1 MQAVLCQR
9 HGPPESLTLA
19 DLPSLSPGPGDVV
32 VAVHAAGVNFP
43 DTLIIENR
51 YQFKPALPFSPGG
64 EVAGT
69 VVRVGTDVTGLA
81 LGERVMALCGWGGF
95 ADEVAVKASAV
106 VRLPQ
111 AVGMEDAAVL
121 TATYGTT
128 WYALKERAALRAGE
142 TLLVLGAAGG
152 TGTAAIQ
159 LGKLLG
165 ARVIA
170 CASSP
175 EKLALC
181 RQLGADDVVDHHRQ
195 DLRQVLKDLTGG
207 QGVDVAYDPVGGE
220 LTEVALRAMTW
231 GGRLLVIGF
240 ASGTIAQPPLNLALL
255 KGCDIVGVFYG
266 AFMEREPQRHALL
279 LAELLDAVAQSRL
292 RPAITQRL
300 PLEQA
305 ALALRQLADRKTLG
319 KTVLTTAR
327 GRAETHSS
335 TS

>member
-1 MQAVLCQR
+1 MRAVLCQR
-9 HGPPESLTLA
+9 HGPPESLTLV
-19 DLPSLSPGPGDVV
+19 DLPTLTPAPGEVV

-51 YQFKPALPFSPGG
+51 YQFKPALPFAPGG

-81 LGERVMALCGWGGF
+81 PGDRVMAVCGWGGF

-106 VRLPQ
+106 VRLPPGVPMD
-111 AVGMEDAAVL
+111 AAAVL
-121 TATYGTT
+121 AATYGTT
-128 WYALKERAALRAGE
+128 WYALKERAALQAGQ

-152 TGTAAIQ
+152 TGAAAIQ

-175 EKLALC
+175 EKLELC
-181 RQLGADDVVDHHRQ
+181 RQLGADEVVDHRRQ
-195 DLRQVLKDLTGG
+195 DLRQALKALTGA

-220 LTEVALRAMTW
+220 LTEVALRAMAW

-255 KGCDIVGVFYG
+255 KGCAIVGVFFG
-266 AFMEREPQRHALL
+266 AFMEREPQRHAQLL
-279 LAELLDAVAQSRL
+279 QELLEAVAQGRL
-292 RPAITQRL
+292 RPAIMQRL

-305 ALALRQLADRKTLG
+305 AQALRQLADRQALG

-327 GRAETHSS
+327 GRAAATPS
-335 TS
+335 

>member
-9 HGPPESLTLA
+9 HGPPESLTLV
-19 DLPSLSPGPGDVV
+19 DLPTLTPAPGEVV

-51 YQFKPALPFSPGG
+51 YQFKPALPFAPGG

-69 VVRVGTDVTGLA
+69 VVRVGTEVTGLA

-95 ADEVAVKASAV
+95 AEEVAVKASAV

-111 AVGMEDAAVL
+111 GVPMDAAAVL
-121 TATYGTT
+121 AATYGTT
-128 WYALKERAALRAGE
+128 WYALKERAALQAGQ

-152 TGTAAIQ
+152 TGAAAIQ
-159 LGKLLG
+159 LGKMLG

-175 EKLALC
+175 EKLELC
-181 RQLGADDVVDHHRQ
+181 RELGADEVVDHRRQ

-207 QGVDVAYDPVGGE
+207 QGVDAAYDPVGGE
-220 LTEVALRAMTW
+220 LTEVALRAMAW

-240 ASGTIAQPPLNLALL
+240 ASGTIAQLPLNLALL
-255 KGCDIVGVFYG
+255 KGCDIVGVFFG

-279 LAELLDAVAQSRL
+279 LQELLEAVAQGRL
-292 RPAITQRL
+292 QPAITQRL

-305 ALALRQLADRKTLG
+305 ATALRQLADRQARG

-327 GRAETHSS
+327 GRAAAHPS
-335 TS
+335 

>member
-1 MQAVLCQR
+1 VLSVLCQR
-9 HGPPESLTLA
+9 HGPPESLALV
-19 DLPSLSPGPGDVV
+19 DLPSLTPGPGEVV

-51 YQFKPALPFSPGG
+51 YQFKPALPFAPGG

-69 VVRVGTDVTGLA
+69 VVRVGPDVSGLA
-81 LGERVMALCGWGGF
+81 LGDRVMALCGWGGF
-95 ADEVAVKASAV
+95 AEEVAVKASAV

-111 AVGMEDAAVL
+111 AVCMDDAAVL
-121 TATYGTT
+121 AATYGTT
-128 WYALKERAALRAGE
+128 WYALKERGALRAGQ

-152 TGTAAIQ
+152 TGAAAIQ
-159 LGKLLG
+159 LGKMLG

-175 EKLALC
+175 EKLELC
-181 RQLGADDVVDHHRQ
+181 RQLGADEVVDHRTQ
-195 DLRQVLKDLTGG
+195 DLRQALKALTNG

-220 LTEVALRAMTW
+220 LTEVALRSMAW

-255 KGCDIVGVFYG
+255 KGCDIVGVFFG

-279 LAELLDAVAQSRL
+279 LQELLEMVAQGRL
-292 RPAITQRL
+292 QPAITQRL

-305 ALALRQLADRKTLG
+305 AMALRQLADRQALG
-319 KTVLTTAR
+319 KTVLTTSR
-327 GRAETHSS
+327 GRDAANPA
-335 TS
+335 

>member
-1 MQAVLCQR
+1 VLSVLCQR
-9 HGPPESLTLA
+9 HGPPESLTLV
-19 DLPSLSPGPGDVV
+19 DLPSLTPGPGEVV

-51 YQFKPALPFSPGG
+51 YQFKPALPFAPGG
-64 EVAGT
+64 EVAGI
-69 VVRVGTDVTGLA
+69 VVRVSTDVSGLA
-81 LGERVMALCGWGGF
+81 PGDRVMALCGWGGF
-95 ADEVAVKASAV
+95 AEEVAVKASAV

-111 AVGMEDAAVL
+111 AVPMDAAAVL
-121 TATYGTT
+121 AATYGTT
-128 WYALKERAALRAGE
+128 WYALKERAALQAGQ

-152 TGTAAIQ
+152 TGAAAIQ
-159 LGKLLG
+159 LGKMLG

-175 EKLALC
+175 EKLELC
-181 RQLGADDVVDHHRQ
+181 RQLGADEVVDHRTQ
-195 DLRQVLKDLTGG
+195 DLRQVLKALTNG

-220 LTEVALRAMTW
+220 LTEVALRSMAW

-255 KGCDIVGVFYG
+255 KGCDIVGVFFG

-279 LAELLDAVAQSRL
+279 LQELLEAVAQGRL
-292 RPAITQRL
+292 QPAITQRL

-305 ALALRQLADRKTLG
+305 AMALRQLADRRALG

-327 GRAETHSS
+327 GRAAASPS
-335 TS
+335 

>member
-1 MQAVLCQR
+1 MLSVLCQR
-9 HGPPESLTLA
+9 HGPPESLALV
-19 DLPSLSPGPGDVV
+19 DLPSLTPGPGEVV

-51 YQFKPALPFSPGG
+51 YQFKPALPFAPGG

-69 VVRVGTDVTGLA
+69 VVRVGPDVSGLA
-81 LGERVMALCGWGGF
+81 LGDRVMALCGWGGF
-95 ADEVAVKASAV
+95 AEEVAVKASAV

-111 AVGMEDAAVL
+111 AVCMDDAAVL
-121 TATYGTT
+121 AATYGTT
-128 WYALKERAALRAGE
+128 WYALKERGALRAGQ

-152 TGTAAIQ
+152 TGAAAIQ
-159 LGKLLG
+159 LGKMLG

-175 EKLALC
+175 EKLELC
-181 RQLGADDVVDHHRQ
+181 RQLGADEVVDHRTQ
-195 DLRQVLKDLTGG
+195 DLRQALKALTNG

-220 LTEVALRAMTW
+220 LTEVALRSMAW

-255 KGCDIVGVFYG
+255 KGCDIVGVFFG

-279 LAELLDAVAQSRL
+279 LQELLEMVAQGRL
-292 RPAITQRL
+292 QPAITQRL

-305 ALALRQLADRKTLG
+305 AMALRQLADRQALG
-319 KTVLTTAR
+319 KTVLTTSR
-327 GRAETHSS
+327 GRDAANPA
-335 TS
+335 